1 MTYSEVQAIAKNT
14 IEYITTVI
22 KPNMNLQEVRRLC
35 EDKMFELGA
44 DSFWYWD
51 IGAFVFSGDET
62 TVSVSGRDYVASD
75 KVIEKND
82 IITID
87 LSPQKNNIWGDYAH
101 TVIIENGKVV
111 NDVESIQNTEWRN
124 GLLMEEALHN
134 ELKAFATPDTSFEEL
149 YYHINELIKSKGYIN
164 LDFLGNLGHSIVK
177 DKNERIYIEKG
188 NTKKLSE
195 VKYFT
200 FEPHICT
207 EGSMYGFKK
216 ENIYYFKDSKLL
228 EL

>member
-1 MTYSEVQAIAKNT
+1 M
-14 IEYITTVI
+14 
-22 KPNMNLQEVRRLC
+22 
-35 EDKMFELGA
+35 
-44 DSFWYWD
+44 
-51 IGAFVFSGDET
+51 
-62 TVSVSGRDYVASD
+62 SGRDYITSD

-87 LSPQKNNIWGDYAH
+87 LSPQKNNIWGDYAR
-101 TVIIENGKVV
+101 TIIIENGKGV

-134 ELKAFATPDTSFEEL
+134 ELKTFATPDTSFEEL

-207 EGSMYGFKK
+207 EGSLYGFKK

>member
-1 MTYSEVQAIAKNT
+1 MTYSEAQAIAKNT
-14 IEYITTVI
+14 IEYIKTVI
-22 KPNMNLQEVRRLC
+22 KPNMNLQEVRKLC

-44 DSFWYWD
+44 DSFWYWN
-51 IGAFVFSGDET
+51 IGAFVFSGNET
-62 TVSVSGRDYVASD
+62 TLSVSGRDYVTSD
-75 KVIEKND
+75 KVIAEND

-87 LSPQKNNIWGDYAH
+87 LSPQNSNIWGDYAR
-101 TVIIENGKVV
+101 TIVIENGKVV
-111 NDVESIQNTEWRN
+111 NNVDSIQNTEWHN

-134 ELKAFATPDTSFEEL
+134 ELKAFATPNITFEKL
-149 YYHINELIKSKGYIN
+149 YYHMNDFIKIKGYIN

-177 DKNERIYIEKG
+177 DNNERIYIEKG

-200 FEPHICT
+200 FEPHIST
-207 EGSMYGFKK
+207 EGSLYGFKK
-216 ENIYYFKDSKLL
+216 ENIYYFKDSKLV

>member
-14 IEYITTVI
+14 IEYIKIII
-22 KPNMNLQEVRRLC
+22 KPNMNLQEVRQLC

-44 DSFWYWD
+44 DSFWYWN

-62 TVSVSGRDYVASD
+62 TVSVSGRDYVTSD

-87 LSPQKNNIWGDYAH
+87 LSPQNNNIWGDYAR
-101 TVIIENGKVV
+101 TIIIENGKVI
-111 NDVESIQNTEWRN
+111 NDVESIQNTEWHN
-124 GLLMEEALHN
+124 GFLMEETLHN
-134 ELKAFATPDTSFEEL
+134 ELKAFATPDTTFEQL
-149 YYHINELIKSKGYIN
+149 FYHINHFIKTKGYIN

-177 DKNERIYIEKG
+177 IKNERIYIEKG

-207 EGSMYGFKK
+207 NSSLYGFKK
-216 ENIYYFKDSKLL
+216 ENIYYFKDSKLV

>member
-1 MTYSEVQAIAKNT
+1 MTYSEVQKIAKTT
-14 IEYITTVI
+14 IEYIKTIVM
-22 KPNMNLQEVRRLC
+22 PNMNLQEVRKLC

-51 IGAFVFSGDET
+51 IGAFVFSGNGT
-62 TVSVSGRDYVASD
+62 TVSLSGRDYVTPD
-75 KVIEKND
+75 KKIAEND

-87 LSPQKNNIWGDYAH
+87 LSPQNNKIWGDYAR
-101 TVIIENGKVV
+101 TIIIEKGKVV

-124 GLLMEEALHN
+124 GLFMEEALHN

-188 NTKKLSE
+188 NTKMLSE
-195 VKYFT
+195 VKYFI
-200 FEPHICT
+200 FEPHIWT

-216 ENIYYFKDSKLL
+216 ENIYYFKDSKLV